1 MSVLL
6 DPGGG
11 EDLVSTHTHTHTHTH
26 GSPSALSVLANQK
39 QQQHKE
45 SSHPRECGRVVPGA
59 PTQASDSHGQHGFC
73 PTPP

>member
-26 GSPSALSVLANQK
+26 GSPAVSTEGQEAASP
-39 QQQHKE
+39 QQE
-45 SSHPRECGRVVPGA
+45 
-59 PTQASDSHGQHGFC
+59 ASLGKDLGF
-73 PTPP
+73 